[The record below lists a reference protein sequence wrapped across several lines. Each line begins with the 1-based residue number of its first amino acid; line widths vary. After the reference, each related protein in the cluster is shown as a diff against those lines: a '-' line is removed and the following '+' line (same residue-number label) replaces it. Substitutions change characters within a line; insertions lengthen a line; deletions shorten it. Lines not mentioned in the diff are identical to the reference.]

1 VPCSIHEPVRGHR
14 FCPTCGKVYDL
25 DDLRRVGRNV
35 QPRFIGHS
43 SLALEKFWHT
53 GNPRDADNGG

>member
-1 VPCSIHEPVRGHR
+1 VPCTQHPPVQGRR
-14 FCPTCGKVYDL
+14 FCPTCGKVFDPAEL
-25 DDLRRVGRNV
+25 QLVGRNV

-53 GNPRDADNGG
+53 GNPKDADNGG